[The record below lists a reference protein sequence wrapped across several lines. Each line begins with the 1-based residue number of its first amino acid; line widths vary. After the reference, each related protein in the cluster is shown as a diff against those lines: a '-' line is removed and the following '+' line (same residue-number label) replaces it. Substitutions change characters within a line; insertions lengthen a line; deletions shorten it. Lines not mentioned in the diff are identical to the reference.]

1 VVAIASVV
9 SACGV
14 HHNSFADANN
24 DGTYVKAGPV
34 TYQLEVSRLLNPYTP
49 EDSGYLQGLSK
60 EEAAL
65 APNEQWY
72 GVFLWAK
79 NQTQVPQLTTNN
91 FQVVDTEAPS
101 TSTCNVPAQPHVYK
115 PVPLSNPYAW
125 ASERLVPGEIEPKLN
140 TTASFGPIGGGLV
153 LFKVP
158 SVGPNSVYANR
169 PLTLEIC
176 GDTGKIWAA
185 ISLDL

>member
-1 VVAIASVV
+1 MAIASVV

-79 NQTQVPQLTTNN
+79 NQTQVPQLTTDY
-91 FQVVDTEAPS
+91 FRVVDTS
-101 TSTCNVPAQPHVYK
+101 GHVYK

-125 ASERLVPGEIEPKLN
+125 TSERLVPGEIEPKLN

-169 PLTLEIC
+169 PLTLEIF
-176 GDTGKIWAA
+176 GNTGKVWAA